1 MSTVAVSPVRVRQLL
16 TRALDLFSKGSMDGR
31 FWVQG
36 TEVTNSPILGSRYGY
51 CSIGAINHVEGFTPE
66 EREAARIALARM
78 IVRDSYSNYTEEDVK
93 NDVRSADDAI
103 VEFNDEE
110 ETTFSLVR
118 EYFSAAMRLFKK

>member
-16 TRALDLFSKGSMDGR
+16 TRALDLFSKGSEDGR

-93 NDVRSADDAI
+93 NDVHSADDAI